1 MIKLGKA
8 MGYSILIEPSLN
20 FTYIATLG
28 CMKLTFDDIDEL
40 TAAIS
45 AYLRD
50 PEEHEEMFFKEFG
63 GGVPQPTEAINV
75 GVESDRPLGCV

>member
-1 MIKLGKA
+1 MMKLGKA

-28 CMKLTFDDIDEL
+28 CMKLTFNDIDEL

-50 PEEHEEMFFKEFG
+50 PKGHEKMFFETFG
-63 GGVPQPTEAINV
+63 DAPPEPVEVAAQPNT
-75 GVESDRPLGCV
+75 LGCA